1 MHPWLLSD
9 VRKDD
14 LKARYDYAD
23 RHRLAA
29 EFPPEKHAV
38 PPGSPAVLLAGAGLA
53 LAGWAVAQ
61 VEVIRA
67 VLSRPA

>member
-29 EFPPEKHAV
+29 EFPPKHARAAR
-38 PPGSPAVLLAGAGLA
+38 SPAVLLAGAGLA

-61 VEVIRA
+61 VEGIRA
-67 VLSRPA
+67 VLSRLA